1 MRSNT
6 TRHGTLGGYAKHQTN
21 GEEPCETCRRA
32 KSEYD
37 ARYRASPKVA
47 IRSRLSARAQARAS
61 TRMRKLY
68 PEVWA
73 VLYQEELTK
82 LKAENPGI
90 W

>member
-6 TRHGTLGGYAKHQTN
+6 TRHGTTAGYAKHKTN

-37 ARYRASPKVA
+37 ARYRASSKVT
-47 IRSRLSARAQARAS
+47 IRSRLSSRAQARAL
-61 TRMRKLY
+61 TRIRRLY

-73 VLYQEELTK
+73 ALYQEELAK